1 MSNITASAPS
11 FLREALVSYVN
22 YNNPQ
27 KQEVQKKALRWLQ
40 SRIATDLDDKTILE
54 RFASLWRSGST
65 EAGST
70 LSLDLLPPSY
80 KGDKTLDA
88 HQEEALVFFHE
99 NVPVSLQ
106 EEFKKHWELK
116 TKIEVSNAAG
126 TPFKVDDRS
135 IDILQAEDPEG
146 TGKTWV
152 SVPKKQVYYLLS
164 SELQGEQYLV
174 VLDEEISPL
183 PRDTWYVASA
193 DIKIS
198 NV

>member
-1 MSNITASAPS
+1 MANTSASAPS
-11 FLREALVSYVN
+11 FLREALTSYVN

-40 SRIATDLDDKTILE
+40 AKIVADLEDKTILE
-54 RFASLWRSGST
+54 KFAQQWRSGST
-65 EAGST
+65 ESGST
-70 LSLDLLPPSY
+70 LALDLLPPSY
-80 KGDKTLDA
+80 KGDKSLNG
-88 HQEEALVFFHE
+88 HQEDALVFIHE
-99 NVPVSLQ
+99 QIPPSLQ
-106 EEFKKHWELK
+106 EEFQKHWELK

-126 TPFKVDDRS
+126 TAFKVDDRA
-135 IDILQAEDPEG
+135 IDVLKAEDPEG
-146 TGKTWV
+146 NGSGWFGV
-152 SVPKKQVYYLLS
+152 AKKQVYYLLS

-193 DIKIS
+193 DVKIS